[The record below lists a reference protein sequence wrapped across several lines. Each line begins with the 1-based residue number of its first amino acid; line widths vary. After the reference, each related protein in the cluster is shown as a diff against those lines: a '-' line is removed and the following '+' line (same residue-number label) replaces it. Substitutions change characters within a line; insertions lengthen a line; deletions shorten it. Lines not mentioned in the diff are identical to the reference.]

1 MIVLTGSS
9 GVLGA
14 ALKSALES
22 AHGSV
27 VALTSSDGDLRD
39 ADATMAIFER
49 HRPKVIYH
57 AAARVHGIM
66 GNQMFPA
73 EIYLD
78 NIRINTNVIEAAHR
92 TGCEKFVAVSTVAAY
107 PGGLDLPMHEDAIW
121 DGPPH
126 GSEMFYAHAKRVMLA
141 QLEAYKRQYGLDYAY
156 ALMTNLYGPHDRFDT
171 AHGHVIPSLVAKF
184 HQAATGNGSVSVW
197 GSGRARRDFLYSEDA
212 AAALLTIGAKG
223 SGVFNVASGETV
235 PVRAVVDSLQ
245 HISQVGSVVWDAD
258 KPDGQLDRSY
268 DVSRL
273 RGLGFAPRH
282 SLEDGLT
289 ATYRWYAENYPNVR
303 G

>member
-14 ALKSALES
+14 ALKSALQN
-22 AHGSV
+22 AHGDV
-27 VALTSSDGDLRD
+27 VSLTSTDGDLRD
-39 ADATMAIFER
+39 AKATLEIFEKYK
-49 HRPKVIYH
+49 PTAVYH

-78 NIRINTNVIEAAHR
+78 NIRINTNVIEAAR
-92 TGCEKFVAVSTVAAY
+92 VTGCQKFVAVSTVAAY
-107 PGGLDLPMHEDAIW
+107 PGGIPLPMHEDAIW

-141 QLEAYKRQYGLDYAY
+141 QLEAYKRQFGFDYAY

-184 HQAATGNGSVSVW
+184 HKAATENSSVLVW
-197 GSGRARRDFLYSEDA
+197 GSGRAQRDFLYAVDA
-212 AAALLTIGAKG
+212 AEALLTIGEKG
-223 SGVFNVASGETV
+223 SGAFNVASGETV
-235 PVRAVVDSLQ
+235 PIRSVVDGLQ
-245 HISQVGSVVWDAD
+245 RISSVADVQWDAE

-273 RGLGFAPRH
+273 KGLGFEPRH
-282 SLEDGLT
+282 SLEDGLE
-289 ATYRWYAENYPNVR
+289 ATYRWYCEHYPDVR
-303 G
+303 T